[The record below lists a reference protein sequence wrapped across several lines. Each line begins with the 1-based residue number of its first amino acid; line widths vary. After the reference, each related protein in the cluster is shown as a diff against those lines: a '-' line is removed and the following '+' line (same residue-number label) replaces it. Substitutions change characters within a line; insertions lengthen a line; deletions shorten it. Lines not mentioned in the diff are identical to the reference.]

1 MNETRKRV
9 LNALNESDGARS
21 GPDLA
26 DELGVSRAAVWK
38 QIEALRE
45 EGFEIEST
53 DTGYRLRTV
62 PDRGQSAL
70 ELGLDA
76 PFTIEYHEEIDST
89 NRRARELAEAGESD
103 VVVVADTQTEG
114 RGRLDRK
121 WESPPGGVYL
131 SILCRP
137 DLSPAQ
143 APLYTLAAAVATTRA
158 ARETGTD
165 ARIKWPNDVL
175 VVEEDG
181 ETRKLAGILTEMQGE
196 TDRIAWIAVGIGVN
210 LDEPEVEGSTGLRS
224 HTKTVDSTAF
234 IQRILEEFDA
244 LRSDPDSIIPA
255 WREYAIT
262 IGERIRV
269 KTEREEFVGQAV
281 AIESPGTLLIKTVG
295 GTVRVNAGDC
305 EHLRPEE

>member
-9 LNALNESDGARS
+9 IIALNESDGTRS

-26 DELGVSRAAVWK
+26 DQLGVSRAAVWK

-53 DTGYRLRTV
+53 DAGYRLLTL
-62 PDRGQSAL
+62 PDRGGITV
-70 ELGLDA
+70 ELDLDA
-76 PFTIEYHEEIDST
+76 PFSIEYHEEIDST
-89 NRRARELAEAGESD
+89 NRRARELAEAGKSD
-103 VVVVADTQTEG
+103 VVVVAASQTEG

-165 ARIKWPNDVL
+165 AHIKWPNDVL

-196 TDRIAWIAVGIGVN
+196 TDRITWIAVGIGVN
-210 LDEPEVEGSTGLRS
+210 LDEPEVAGSTGLLS
-224 HTKTVDSTAF
+224 HTETVETTTF
-234 IQRILEEFDA
+234 IQRILEEFDG
-244 LRSDPDSIIPA
+244 LRAAPDTIIPA

-262 IGERIRV
+262 LGERVRV
-269 KTEREEFVGQAV
+269 ETEREEIVGRAV
-281 AIESPGTLLIKTVG
+281 AIESPGTLLIETDE

-305 EHLRPEE
+305 EHLRPEQ